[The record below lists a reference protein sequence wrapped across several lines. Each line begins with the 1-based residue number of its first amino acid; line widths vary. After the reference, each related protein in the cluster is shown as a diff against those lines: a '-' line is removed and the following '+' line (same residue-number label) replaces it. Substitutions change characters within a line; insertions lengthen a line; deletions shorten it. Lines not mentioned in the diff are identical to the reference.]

1 MSSTDVY
8 RRWRLA
14 LFATWVFL
22 GVAVCAAIVWV
33 LVVAVLGLSP

>member
-14 LFATWVFL
+14 LFATWVCL
-22 GVAVCAAIVWV
+22 GVTACAAIVWF
-33 LVVAVLGLSP
+33 LVFAVLGLSP